1 MLACGRPEANLV
13 SCCPSREGCSRSARI
28 IDVNLE
34 EAPACRLGFRG
45 LHDVLCERI
54 ERGVRSPCGLEA
66 VAQEDVQILASTLIT
81 GVPVELKVPR

>member
-1 MLACGRPEANLV
+1 MRP
-13 SCCPSREGCSRSARI
+13 ARGEPHLHVVRPAKDAVVLPVI

-54 ERGVRSPCGLEA
+54 ERGVRSPCGLDA
-66 VAQEDVQILASTLIT
+66 VAQEDVQILASTLST